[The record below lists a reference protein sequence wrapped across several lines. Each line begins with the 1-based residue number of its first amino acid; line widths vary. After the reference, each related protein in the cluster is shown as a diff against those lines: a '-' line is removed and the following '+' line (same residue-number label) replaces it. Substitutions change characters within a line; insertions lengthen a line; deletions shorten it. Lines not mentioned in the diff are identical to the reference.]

1 VKKVAADQNVDLVL
15 DANTVVYN
23 GSDVKDITADVLKQV
38 K

>member
-1 VKKVAADQNVDLVL
+1 VAADQNIDLVV
-15 DANTVVYN
+15 DANAVAFN

>member
-1 VKKVAADQNVDLVL
+1 VL